1 MTSRDEVYDAQIG
14 NAKAELQR
22 MVDAQDW
29 TTLCPEKPETCD
41 GLVPVQ
47 AFMLRCPLSR
57 TVCPHIAS
65 RAAFAREQYRAN
77 TQIPIDARYPE
88 FDRVPEDVSDGVR
101 LYCETIPERVRA
113 GEGLLL
119 LGDVGVGKTCAL
131 SLIALAAA
139 AAYVERMVYIHMADL
154 FGLLHRG
161 DDTDYYFRADLLLL
175 DDLGVEYSEPWA
187 LAEWHRLIEH
197 RHGERLSTCVT
208 SNMSAEQMSNS
219 PNMRRVFD
227 RLRERNAC
235 LVTNAE
241 NQRRRMTV
249 EDWREAEAAND

>member
-1 MTSRDEVYDAQIG
+1 MTLRDEIYDAQIAD
-14 NAKAELQR
+14 AKLELQG

-29 TTLCPEKPETCD
+29 SALCPTDRETCD
-41 GLVPVQ
+41 GLVPIQ
-47 AFMLRCPLSR
+47 AFMLRCPLR
-57 TVCPHIAS
+57 HTDCPHIEN
-65 RAAFAREQYRAN
+65 RATFAREQYRKE
-77 TQIPIDARYPE
+77 TRIPIDARHPE
-88 FDRVPEDVSDGVR
+88 FDRLPDDIYDGVK

-113 GEGLLL
+113 GDGLLL

-139 AAYVERMVYIHMADL
+139 EAYVENMVYIHMADL

-161 DDTDYYFRADLLLL
+161 DDTEFYFRADLLLL

-208 SNMSAEQMSNS
+208 SNMSAEQMSTS
-219 PNMRRVFD
+219 PNMRRIFD
-227 RLRERNAC
+227 RLRERNVCIA
-235 LVTNAE
+235 TDAQ
-241 NQRRRMTV
+241 NQRRKMTV
-249 EDWREAEAAND
+249 EDWRDPEATND